1 MSHLKRHMMPKTWK
15 VSRKGKKYVVAPSPG
30 PHAKKACMPLLV
42 IVRDILKYAETG
54 DEAKKIIKQGVISVD
69 GTVRKD
75 HRYPAGFMDVIE
87 VKPTKEHF
95 RIMTGPKSLFVEKI
109 GSAEAGRKLCI
120 IRKKFT
126 AKGHVQC
133 ISLHDG
139 RVIRLGKAKNEYKP
153 GETVEI
159 EIPGQK
165 ISGHFKVEKG
175 ADALITS
182 GKNIGIRGRIKKVKD
197 RKFMTEKSVVVLE
210 ADGKE
215 IETLK
220 DYIMIMGSRGSSH
233 SHKEISESA
242 VKGGKK

>member
-1 MSHLKRHMMPKTWK
+1 MAHLKRHMMPKTWK
-15 VSRKGKKYVVAPSPG
+15 ISRKAKTYAVAPSPG
-30 PHAKKACMPLLV
+30 PHAKKGCIPLLV
-42 IVRDILKYAETG
+42 VVRDILKYAEIG
-54 DEAKKIIKQGVISVD
+54 NEAKRIIKEGAISVD
-69 GTVRKD
+69 GIVRRD

-95 RIMTGPKSLFVEKI
+95 RVMTGPKGLFLEKM
-109 GSAEAGRKLCI
+109 GAAEAGRKLCI

-126 AKGHVQC
+126 TKGKVEC

-139 RVIRLGKAKNEYKP
+139 RVIRLGKSRNEYKP

-159 EIPGQK
+159 ELPSQK
-165 ISGHFKVEKG
+165 IVGHFRIEKG

-182 GKNIGIRGRIKKVKD
+182 GKNMGVRGKIKEIKD
-197 RKFMTEKSVVVLE
+197 RKFMTEKSIVVLD

-220 DYIMIMGSRGSSH
+220 DYIMVIG
-233 SHKEISESA
+233 A
-242 VKGGKK
+242 KGGRK

>member
-1 MSHLKRHMMPKTWK
+1 MAHLKRHMMPKTWK
-15 VSRKGKKYVVAPSPG
+15 ISRKAKKYVVAPSPG
-30 PHAKKACMPLLV
+30 PHAKMDCIPLLV
-42 IVRDILKYAETG
+42 IVRDILRYAETG
-54 DEAKKIIKQGVISVD
+54 DEAKRIIKQGAVSVD
-69 GTVRKD
+69 GVVRRD

-95 RIMTGPKSLFVEKI
+95 RIMTGSKGLFVEKI
-109 GSAEAGRKLCI
+109 GAAEAGRKLCI

-126 AKGHVQC
+126 IKGGVGC

-139 RVIRLGKAKNEYKP
+139 RVIRLGKAKSEYRP

-165 ISGHFKVEKG
+165 ITGHFRIEKG
-175 ADALITS
+175 ANAMITS
-182 GKNIGIRGRIKKVKD
+182 GKNIGIRGKVKEVRD
-197 RKFMTEKSVVVLE
+197 RRFMTEKSVVVLD

-220 DYIMIMGSRGSSH
+220 DYIMVTAAKTGH
-233 SHKEISESA
+233 A
-242 VKGGKK
+242 KK